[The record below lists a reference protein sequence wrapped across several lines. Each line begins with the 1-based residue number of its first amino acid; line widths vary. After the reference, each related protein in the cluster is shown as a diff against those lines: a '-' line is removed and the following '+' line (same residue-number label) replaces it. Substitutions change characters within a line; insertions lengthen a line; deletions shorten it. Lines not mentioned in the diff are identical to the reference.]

1 MQQPPIS
8 PRPVSPRLA
17 PKDQSPGQDDGAEI
31 IRSLARRGRRLTG
44 PRQTIVNFV
53 APRRDHFS
61 AQEVWEDLRAS
72 QQGVGRA
79 TVFRTLE
86 LLVELGVLDRVHAGD
101 GCHRY
106 AVCETRHHHH
116 LMCLDCS
123 SVVLIAATEIERQIQ
138 RIALDASFELLTH
151 HLELIG
157 RCAECREQPGRSST
171 II

>member
-1 MQQPPIS
+1 MQQSHPS
-8 PRPVSPRLA
+8 PDPGSSSPSPDDL
-17 PKDQSPGQDDGAEI
+17 SPGQDGGAEI
-31 IRSLARRGRRLTG
+31 IRSLALRGRRLTG
-44 PRQTIVNFV
+44 PRQVIVNFV

-61 AQEVWEDLRAS
+61 AQEVWEDLRATR
-72 QQGVGRA
+72 QGVGRA

-86 LLVELGVLDRVHAGD
+86 LLAELGVLDRVHAGD

-123 SVVLIAATEIERQIQ
+123 TVVLIAASEIERQIH
-138 RIALDASFELLTH
+138 RMAREADFELLTH

-157 RCAECREQPGRSST
+157 RCGACREPRR
-171 II
+171 